1 MINIII
7 TNIRI
12 TSMIFLGLVLFGD
25 VNILAAQQPRSVKR
39 VDYTALRESV
49 CASELAPGGI
59 TNERVIESMRTTPR
73 HEFMPQNQRHLAYY
87 DMGVAIGWGQTI
99 SSIVTVAYMTQ
110 MIDPQPTDRVL
121 EIGTGSGYQAAVLS
135 PLVKEV
141 YTIEIVEPLGKRAAA
156 TLKRLGYENVFC
168 KIGDGYQ
175 GWSEHAPFDKIIVT
189 CSPEN
194 IPTPLVEQLK
204 EGGTMMI
211 PLGERYQQQYYLLH
225 KIDGKLEKDVLCATL
240 FVPMTG
246 EAEEKREVKPDPQHP
261 QIVNGDFEQLLE
273 GANPPQ
279 VFGWHYHRQTT
290 QVVGTPEDPAPHG
303 NAYIQFYNE
312 TSGRSAHVLQGFA
325 IDGREVQWLEV
336 SAMVRTES
344 IRRGETIDQL
354 PGIGIMFFDDK
365 REVLGEKMIGPWGID
380 STRSAANAA
389 FRAVEPIQ
397 TVTPTW
403 KPIRVTIAVPK
414 NTREAVLRLGL
425 FGATGTLSVDV
436 LQVQAAEPVK
446 KPKR

>member
-1 MINIII
+1 MTI
-7 TNIRI
+7 THIRM
-12 TSMIFLGLVLFGD
+12 TSIFLSIIFLLSEIPVLS
-25 VNILAAQQPRSVKR
+25 AQQPRSTKR
-39 VDYTALRESV
+39 ADYTALRESV
-49 CASELAPGGI
+49 CASELGPGGV

-121 EIGTGSGYQAAVLS
+121 EIGTGSGYQSAVLS

-194 IPTPLVEQLK
+194 IPTPLIDQLK

-246 EAEEKREVKPDPQHP
+246 EAEDKREVKPDPQHP

-279 VFGWHYHRQTT
+279 IFGWHYHRQTE
-290 QVVGTPEDPAPHG
+290 QIVGTPEDPAPHG
-303 NAYIQFYNE
+303 DAYAQFHNE

-336 SAMVRTES
+336 SLMVRTES

-354 PGIGIMFFDDK
+354 PGIGIMFFDEK
-365 REVLGEKMIGPWGID
+365 REVLGEKMIGPWGVNATQAVA
-380 STRSAANAA
+380 STA
-389 FRAVEPIQ
+389 FRAVEPTQ
-397 TVTPTW
+397 TEVSTW

-425 FGATGTLSVDV
+425 FGATGTLSVDI
-436 LQVQAAEPVK
+436 LQIQATQPAK
-446 KPKR
+446 TSRR